1 VKSVVTDRFG
11 EDVSVLYV
19 KGSGWDLGNIGPR
32 GFACCR
38 LAPLLKCLSLAAMS
52 DEEMVSEQRA
62 AMLDPSGPTPSV
74 EALLH
79 AILPGKYVDHTH
91 ADGILALVSQ
101 PDSEARV
108 REALGEVLF
117 VPYVMPGF
125 SLAKRVAE
133 LLAARPATAVD
144 PGVMVLDKHGIFTW
158 GDSAEESYSR
168 MLAAVT
174 QASRYVSERSKE
186 RVLEL
191 VPAPSADRIVRSLP
205 VLRGALGR
213 VSGQPWIASLRTTDA
228 TLRFAA
234 RGDAAELLARGP
246 VTPDHA
252 LRTKGVPLVL
262 DSLGAAPE
270 ASRETVEAA
279 IRAFAERYDAYVRRS
294 LAARGVHRKA
304 QDPYPRVALV
314 PGLGLVTFG
323 RTTTEA
329 EIAADIAE
337 HTLAV
342 VDAAAALGG
351 YEPVSELDRFD
362 VEYWSLEQ
370 AKLGKA
376 APARPLDR
384 HIAWI
389 SGAASGIGL
398 ATARAML
405 MAGAHVVL
413 TDKDA
418 EAVEQ
423 RAEELAVLDATRVAW
438 ARCDVTDASDVARA
452 LAHTVA
458 RFGGVDILVSNAG
471 GVQQGL
477 LDDADGEAALRVSL
491 ELNLWGH
498 QNVARAGTAILR
510 AQGTGGALLFNAS
523 KSAFNPGA
531 GFGPYAVAKAATV
544 ALMRQYAVDLGA
556 LGIRANAVNADR
568 VRTGL
573 FSDGVLESRAA
584 ARGVPVE
591 AYFSDNLLRRET
603 LAEDVAQAFVYLA
616 AASGTTGAVL
626 PVDGGNAAAFPR

>member
-1 VKSVVTDRFG
+1 MDEHR
-11 EDVSVLYV
+11 EVSASTAL
-19 KGSGWDLGNIGPR
+19 I
-32 GFACCR
+32 
-38 LAPLLKCLSLAAMS
+38 
-52 DEEMVSEQRA
+52 
-62 AMLDPSGPTPSV
+62 
-74 EALLH
+74 EAS
-79 AILPGKYVDHTH
+79 A
-91 ADGILALVSQ
+91 
-101 PDSEARV
+101 
-108 REALGEVLF
+108 
-117 VPYVMPGF
+117 
-125 SLAKRVAE
+125 
-133 LLAARPATAVD
+133 
-144 PGVMVLDKHGIFTW
+144 
-158 GDSAEESYSR
+158 SAER
-168 MLAAVT
+168 RAHG
-174 QASRYVSERSKE
+174 
-186 RVLEL
+186 
-191 VPAPSADRIVRSLP
+191 LP
-205 VLRGALGR
+205 VLRR
-213 VSGQPWIASLRTTDA
+213 RPRSPVSGQPWIASLRTNDA
-228 TLRFAA
+228 ALRFAA
-234 RGDAAELLARGP
+234 RDDVAELVARGP
-246 VTPDHA
+246 VTPDHV

-262 DSLGAAPE
+262 EPLGATPE
-270 ASRETVEAA
+270 ASRDAVEAA
-279 IRAFAERYDAYVRRS
+279 IRAFAERYDTYFRRA
-294 LAARGVHRKA
+294 LTVRGVHRKA
-304 QDPYPRVALV
+304 LDPYPRVALV
-314 PGLGLVTFG
+314 PGLGLVSFG

-329 EIAADIAE
+329 EITADLAE

-342 VDAAAALGG
+342 VEAAADLGA

-477 LDDADGEAALRVSL
+477 LDDADGEAALRASL